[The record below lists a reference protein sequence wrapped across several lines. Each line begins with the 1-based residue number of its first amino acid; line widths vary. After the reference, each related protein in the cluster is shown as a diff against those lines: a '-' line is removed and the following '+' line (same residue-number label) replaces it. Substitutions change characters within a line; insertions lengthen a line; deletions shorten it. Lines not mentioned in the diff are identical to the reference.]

1 MFHWCLYALSGG
13 GYAEFDV
20 TSESLPVR
28 LHKKAPEKEAR
39 LKPELMLEQAFM
51 TFQRAK
57 IPLLNRMLEELS
69 SVFEAH
75 NKHYKKKAQKRR
87 KKKTAQ
93 E

>member
-1 MFHWCLYALSGG
+1 
-13 GYAEFDV
+13 
-20 TSESLPVR
+20 
-28 LHKKAPEKEAR
+28 
-39 LKPELMLEQAFM
+39 MLEQAFM